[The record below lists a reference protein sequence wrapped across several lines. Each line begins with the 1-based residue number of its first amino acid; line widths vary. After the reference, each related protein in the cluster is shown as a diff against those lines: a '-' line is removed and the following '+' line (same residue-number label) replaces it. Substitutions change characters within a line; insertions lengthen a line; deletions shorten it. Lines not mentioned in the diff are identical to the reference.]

1 MEKILQAH
9 PGGTVLF
16 LGRVTHFTPEEL
28 SFFLEEQGMVYAE
41 HHHERQ
47 EVALLVL
54 SSMLTP
60 QEEQTSYALYDAG
73 IPDVTLEQFERY
85 YTQHLKPQT
94 LLMSL
99 KLSQDQNRLQRLLG
113 NEAFEDHFFL
123 KLFEMFDWGGEGIH
137 ECDENRDVT
146 ISFVKRFFRPDG
158 FRDPAMIYAPTT
170 VMIIAKDSADP
181 QVLEAILTMPN
192 HQIKTSRYEQK
203 KPRNLREAVAFNPY
217 MTAAIIRKLMAYNN
231 LSIDYF
237 LASNPALSAEDLER
251 IYQRADTQTKQMMAH
266 NERLPE
272 SLFAKLLQEDVAV
285 QQRLLSYQPIDLKRL
300 EQVIAHP
307 QIAYIGVNES
317 IVAYL
322 PQLLVLKDEALDRAL
337 AANGAV
343 PAEYQKVLY
352 QRYAESVAPFLA
364 ANPSIPADM
373 AETLYATGVAEV
385 EEALAANL
393 ATPKEILDSLCERE
407 ERRLNRCLAANPSV
421 DLYWLR
427 QFQLDTSLVR
437 ILAENPTYGAD
448 ILRGLGL

>member
-1 MEKILQAH
+1 
-9 PGGTVLF
+9 
-16 LGRVTHFTPEEL
+16 
-28 SFFLEEQGMVYAE
+28 
-41 HHHERQ
+41 
-47 EVALLVL
+47 
-54 SSMLTP
+54 
-60 QEEQTSYALYDAG
+60 
-73 IPDVTLEQFERY
+73 
-85 YTQHLKPQT
+85 
-94 LLMSL
+94 
-99 KLSQDQNRLQRLLG
+99 
-113 NEAFEDHFFL
+113 
-123 KLFEMFDWGGEGIH
+123 
-137 ECDENRDVT
+137 
-146 ISFVKRFFRPDG
+146 
-158 FRDPAMIYAPTT
+158 
-170 VMIIAKDSADP
+170 
-181 QVLEAILTMPN
+181 
-192 HQIKTSRYEQK
+192 
-203 KPRNLREAVAFNPY
+203 
-217 MTAAIIRKLMAYNN
+217 
-231 LSIDYF
+231 
-237 LASNPALSAEDLER
+237 
-251 IYQRADTQTKQMMAH
+251 MMAH

-317 IVAYL
+317 IAAYL